1 MHGILLFAHGARNP
15 AWANPFHAIA
25 AHMRRCAPAQP
36 VTLAFLELMQPDLP
50 HAARELIEQ
59 GCQKITVVPLFLGVG
74 GHILNDL
81 PVLVH
86 TLREQNPTVVIEAT
100 PAIGQTEAIIRAL
113 AETALTLV
121 NPADQEAATPT

>member
-36 VTLAFLELMQPDLP
+36 VTLAFLELMTPNLAD
-50 HAARELIEQ
+50 AARELIDA
-59 GCQKITVVPLFLGVG
+59 GCQKITVVPLFLGAG

-81 PVLVH
+81 PVLVSD
-86 TLREQNPTVVIEAT
+86 LRALYPTIQIEAT
-100 PAIGQTEAIIRAL
+100 PAIGQTEAIIHAL

-121 NPADQEAATPT
+121 NTATQPQP